1 MKVTV
6 SLYGASCFLGASKT
20 KNGLE
25 TQIAS
30 TPFVIV
36 TTGMI
41 DVSEQLRASFVDEI
55 LRKKSEA
62 KQS

>member
-1 MKVTV
+1 M
-6 SLYGASCFLGASKT
+6 